1 MFSERIRRKLSH
13 YRLVGECLGEMV
25 LARRALLHRPFD
37 ETAKRLRLPLSP
49 VHTPMEQERV
59 VLHVRAALGAI
70 RRRIPWTAT
79 CLVRAVAVHHVLVR
93 RKVASSLVLSVTP
106 ASGKTVDAHA
116 WLEAGGLVVTGQ
128 GEKARYVPIYTF
140 SNAVLSDARD
150 ENQPVVPGERA
161 QPCSR

>member
-1 MFSERIRRKLSH
+1 MFSERIDRKLLH
-13 YRLVGECLGEMV
+13 YRLIGECLGEM
-25 LARRALLHRPFD
+25 LWARRALLHRPFD
-37 ETAKRLRLPLSP
+37 ETAKKLSLPLRTS
-49 VHTPMEQERV
+49 HTPAEQERLV
-59 VLHVRAALGAI
+59 RQVRAALGAI
-70 RRRIPWTAT
+70 RRRIPWQPT
-79 CLVRAVAVHHVLVR
+79 CLVRAVAVHQVLVR